1 MTFLVNFLIQSN
13 LKYYVNTCNGA
24 NKEANLNIKSK
35 KELLF
40 TSLKSNSLCLIKIY
54 NTQKIKPY

>member
-24 NKEANLNIKSK
+24 NKKANLNIKSK

-40 TSLKSNSLCLIKIY
+40 TSLKSNSLYLIKIY